1 MVYRLQCMESNNQR
15 FRAVLDRRYFLMYS
29 EKSRRDKR
37 QIFQSIV
44 SRRFFQFK
52 ALIKATIDCN
62 IDCQIQIIAIRIHPF
77 FDRSVLE
84 LKLVQSIDF
93 KSQPMT
99 HRLQKHPMM
108 EYGPYNMVNEPTYGS
123 SLKNIHYSVQSLN
136 FRHEPALAEKRID
149 L

>member
-77 FDRSVLE
+77 FDRSLLE
-84 LKLVQSIDF
+84 LKLFQSIDF
-93 KSQPMT
+93 KSQPMS
-99 HRLQKHPMM
+99 HRLYKPPM
-108 EYGPYNMVNEPTYGS
+108 EYGPYNMVNEPTYES
-123 SLKNIHYSVQSLN
+123 LLKNIHDSVQSLN
-136 FRHEPALAEKRID
+136 FRHVPALAKKRID